1 MHARKL
7 PKDGTRV
14 TGGEVCLKS
23 LRHCK
28 RLDMTLETQERT
40 VGGEMREVMVA
51 GDSLG
56 RDL

>member
-7 PKDGTRV
+7 PKEGTRM
-14 TGGEVCLKS
+14 TDDEVCLKS
-23 LRHCK
+23 LRHSK
-28 RLDMTLETQERT
+28 RLDRTLETQERT

-56 RDL
+56 RRL